1 MTTQLLAQ
9 ELDTGPPSQSVYA
22 ANTAELHAA
31 VSTTGTRTC
40 ARRVADADGPAV
52 PRRPPP

>member
-9 ELDTGPPSQSVYA
+9 ELDTGPASLSVYV
-22 ANTAELHAA
+22 ANTAELHTA
-31 VSTTGTRTC
+31 VSTAGTRTC
-40 ARRVADADGPAV
+40 ARWVADADGPAV